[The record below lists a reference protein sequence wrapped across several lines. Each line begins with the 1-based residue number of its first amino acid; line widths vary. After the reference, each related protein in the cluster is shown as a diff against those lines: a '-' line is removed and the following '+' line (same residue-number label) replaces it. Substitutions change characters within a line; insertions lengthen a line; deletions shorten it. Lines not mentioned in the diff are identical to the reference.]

1 MSFITKAEPK
11 KETKTASIQLDLET
25 RNDLDLYV
33 EFVDKPQGVVL
44 REILQKVFQMD
55 EEFADKIGP
64 SAVLNP
70 AVYLELKLRCKL
82 SSDVLKLR
90 SERLPRNRNALD

>member
-1 MSFITKAEPK
+1 MPFITKAEPK

-33 EFVDKPQGVVL
+33 EFVDKPQGVVV

-55 EEFADKIGP
+55 EEFAEYKVETMP
-64 SAVLNP
+64 ETQSA
-70 AVYLELKLRCKL
+70 
-82 SSDVLKLR
+82 
-90 SERLPRNRNALD
+90 